1 MKKENINITE
11 SNNTI
16 SVISAMKADQ
26 RMNLGVATVTL
37 PDGTQLPFYYNGE
50 DDKQLAIKFA
60 TICYEATKN
69 TQKCMSLMYS
79 CFKLLTAGI
88 SPDEVIT
95 EYDDELY
102 LDYGQALIA
111 DGCANILVSLNKE
124 EKKLFK
130 SKAQIKHLLLEKLK
144 RYFEESY
151 EEYDEEDDEDDE

>member
-1 MKKENINITE
+1 MKKENITITE

-69 TQKCMSLMYS
+69 TQKCMALMYS

-95 EYDDELY
+95 EYGGELY

-111 DGCANILVSLNKE
+111 DCDAEILVSLSKE

-144 RYFEESY
+144 RYFEEEY
-151 EEYDEEDDEDDE
+151 EDECDEDDDE